1 MGGKQGPDAVSCLSW
16 LHTQGFSFSKSGA
29 LLLFIVYVFLIPP
42 NDLNMQ
48 HPSPKVALVG

>member
-1 MGGKQGPDAVSCLSW
+1 MGGKQGPDAVSW

-29 LLLFIVYVFLIPP
+29 LLLFIFYVFLIPP

-48 HPSPKVALVG
+48 QPSPEVALVG